1 MIDRG
6 VILKRKKVLFTV
18 SGMILVFL
26 ILGIVVQMYAPK
38 PVISETKNISIWKV
52 VYDGAAISVNED
64 KKNFYTIPSGDHNWS
79 GTSVDE
85 NKLIDILS
93 KYSSKKALRNYF
105 PYESDKIDIE
115 IYIVENHK
123 PKHILLGEFAIWYES
138 ADKGAYYI
146 LNAQELIDELKN
158 IIEKDSY

>member
-1 MIDRG
+1 VG

-18 SGMILVFL
+18 SGMIIVFL
-26 ILGIVVQMYAPK
+26 ILGIVVQMYVPK
-38 PVISETKNISIWKV
+38 PVISETKNISIWKI
-52 VYDGAAISVNED
+52 VYYGTEISVNED
-64 KKNFYTIPSGDHNWS
+64 KQDFYTIPYGDHNWS

-93 KYSSKKALRNYF
+93 KYNSKKAFQNYF

-138 ADKGAYYI
+138 GDKGAYNI
-146 LNAQELIDELKN
+146 LNGQKLIDELKS
-158 IIEKDSY
+158 IIEKNS